1 MPNKNGKVILD
12 EIRKIMPEIKVIF
25 ISGYTADIMQ
35 KQGIREEEIEFIT
48 KPFNKNDVLH
58 KIREVMDM
66 C

>member
-12 EIRKIMPEIKVIF
+12 EIRKIVPEIKVIF

-35 KQGIREEEIEFIT
+35 KQSIREEEIEFIT
-48 KPFNKNDVLH
+48 KPFNKNDVLQ

>member
-1 MPNKNGKVILD
+1 MT
-12 EIRKIMPEIKVIF
+12 EIKVIF

-58 KIREVMDM
+58 KIREVMDR